1 MQAKRET
8 LPELSFKELIALS
21 GVAAFAENDREQKRA
36 QEILAAYAAEKKKNA
51 PGFFTPYRSLKDF
64 GGNLVAPVVLPLT
77 LGLVAGVTAIGAA
90 LGAIT
95 IAGSL
100 LFAAGA
106 GVVGLFNKSAK
117 ETAKDALVVAA
128 IAGVVTAACAVLT
141 AALAVIAAV
150 STPLLIA
157 SIFTRG
163 GATVVSAVSDC
174 FSRCFPKSEAPK
186 HDEVEEVLVDE
197 QIDEQRPILTC

>member
-8 LPELSFKELIALS
+8 FPELSFKELIALS
-21 GVAAFAENDREQKRA
+21 GVAAFSENEREKKEA
-36 QEILAAYAAEKKKNA
+36 QELLTAYAVEKKKAA

-64 GGNLVAPVVLPLT
+64 GGNLVAPVVTPLT

-106 GVVGLFNKSAK
+106 GVVGLFNKNAK
-117 ETAKDALVVAA
+117 DTAKDALVVAA
-128 IAGVVTAACAVLT
+128 LAGVVTVACTIIT

-163 GATVVSAVSDC
+163 GASVVSAVSDC

-186 HDEVEEVLVDE
+186 HDEMNEIIEE
-197 QIDEQRPILTC
+197 QPILTC

>member
-8 LPELSFKELIALS
+8 FPELSFKELIALS
-21 GVAAFAENDREQKRA
+21 GVAAFSENENEKKEAQKL
-36 QEILAAYAAEKKKNA
+36 LAAYAAEKKKDA
-51 PGFFTPYRSLKDF
+51 PGFFTPYRSFKDF
-64 GGNLVAPVVLPLT
+64 GGNLVAPIVTPLT

-106 GVVGLFNKSAK
+106 GVVGLFNKNAK
-117 ETAKDALVVAA
+117 ETAKDALMIAA
-128 IAGVVTAACAVLT
+128 LAGVVTVACTVIT

-174 FSRCFPKSEAPK
+174 FSRCLPKSEAPK
-186 HDEVEEVLVDE
+186 QDEVNELLVDE
-197 QIDEQRPILTC
+197 HEQPILACN

>member
-8 LPELSFKELIALS
+8 FPELSIKELIALV
-21 GVAAFAENDREQKRA
+21 GVAAFSENDREKKEA
-36 QEILAAYAAEKKKNA
+36 QEFIAAYAAEKKKTT

-64 GGNLVAPVVLPLT
+64 GGNLVLPVVSPLT

-90 LGAIT
+90 LGTIT

-100 LFAAGA
+100 LFAAGS
-106 GVVGLFNKSAK
+106 GVVGLFNKNAK
-117 ETAKDALVVAA
+117 ETAKDALMVAA
-128 IAGVVTAACAVLT
+128 LAGIVSVACTIIT

-163 GATVVSAVSDC
+163 GATLFSAVSDC

-186 HDEVEEVLVDE
+186 HEEVNEIMEE
-197 QIDEQRPILTC
+197 QPILACN